1 MVRRA
6 SLEIVRRPTRFFSLW
21 PSLRGA
27 VAATL
32 LASLVLGATRWWALP
47 RGAGALAFTP
57 HVVGTAT
64 SAIGVRDVVGRDVNG
79 DGKVDIITA
88 GADGIK
94 VYENTG
100 DWKFA
105 LHVVDDRDAERV
117 LVANVD
123 GDSDLDL
130 VVSLRGDS
138 PSVRWY
144 ENRGDFEWQDNAIA
158 TAGADALAAVGDL
171 DADGAPD
178 LVVVSGRETRT
189 LERWMNNGSG
199 VFAATTLATDTKI
212 TSLAAGDVTGNG
224 YADIVAGGS
233 NGLQRW
239 TTSNGTSW
247 TRVDIDDSN
256 ENRTSLA
263 IAHPGA
269 GGAWIATGDTVDNE
283 LVLYRGG
290 PSASS
295 QASFGRKFLDTEVDA
310 KAVAVADLDGD
321 NDLDILVAAQDA
333 NTVYWY
339 KNDGLDIFSR
349 HTLATGLQSVAGV
362 GAADFDGDGDLDI
375 AAADHNRGTVY
386 GYERIRQKPTAT
398 APTDI
403 SQGSNGAGLVTF
415 STTLADDDAEPTRF
429 RVQYSVDGVHWY
441 KPWLTRAVTS
451 AGVVDLENKQGYQ
464 VGTRNA
470 VDTNQHNEV
479 TVTLTWDTKSGEN
492 TGGPIIG
499 DVNSVQLRVIP
510 RDARDIGAAAVSGKF
525 RIDNKA
531 PTSFAL
537 TLDAI
542 TATNASLSWTKP
554 SDSSS
559 FTYKLYYGTDHAA
572 VLEQK
577 SNRWDGSDE
586 DSPADIDTT
595 SAEITDLVTD
605 KLYTFKLFA
614 TDVFGNVAA
623 APSVQGRSITE
634 ATPVPTTTESPG
646 PTPTG
651 DIVPTPE
658 PSEPVVTISPTAEP
672 SATPTP
678 TATPSPVLQSNRAPL
693 ADAGPDQVV
702 NPQAL
707 VILDGTASFDSD
719 AGDSAALNYS
729 WRQIDGPAVD
739 LLSSSTVTPSFFAGE
754 ERQTYIFS
762 LTVRDVQGASAI
774 DTATVATKALPVSD
788 PVKVEVLP
796 SETQPVDQREEVSP
810 LVSLLLRP
818 ADLFL
823 LALSLLSTAILLI
836 DRLGHAMG
844 SRSAAATMH
853 AVSGGGGERARS
865 RVIHH
870 KTGEAIAGALVLV
883 YGEDGKLRAQERTND
898 QGYFASFFPPGVYR
912 LAVRADGFAFAT
924 TADKSLAPDSILYS
938 GGQVTVKDANKPPA
952 IVIPMKPTAGEITT
966 LRIRLLHS
974 WQIVQR
980 LGRLLSWP
988 LFIAGALLNTALVF
1002 VAPSLLY
1009 LVIEVVYVVLVM
1021 VKIAVEIRMRPAY
1034 GLVRD
1039 AITHIPLELAV
1050 VRLFE
1055 KGTNRLVMT
1064 RVTNNQGKF
1073 FALPPAGTYTITI
1086 ANSGYGTFSKEGVEI
1101 TSEHDTTLQL
1111 TADLMP
1117 VAPQQGLGGLARAR
1131 AATL

>member
-6 SLEIVRRPTRFFSLW
+6 SLEIVRRPTRFFSVW

-27 VAATL
+27 VAAAL
-32 LASLVLGATRWWALP
+32 LVGLVLGATRWWALP

-64 SAIGVRDVVGRDVNG
+64 SAVGVRDVVGRDVNG

-88 GADGIK
+88 GADGVK

-100 DWKFA
+100 NWKFA
-105 LHVVDDRDAERV
+105 LHVVDDKDAERV

-144 ENRGDFEWQDNAIA
+144 ENRGDFEWQDTAIA
-158 TAGADALAAVGDL
+158 TAGADALVAVGDL

-178 LVVVSGRETRT
+178 LVVVSGRDTRT
-189 LERWMNNGSG
+189 LERWMNNGRG
-199 VFAATTLATDTKI
+199 VFAATTLATNTKI

-224 YADIVAGGS
+224 YADIVAGGP

-256 ENRTSLA
+256 QNRTSLA

-269 GGAWIATGDTVDNE
+269 GGAWIATGDTMDNE

-290 PSASS
+290 SSASS
-295 QASFGRKFLDTEVDA
+295 RATFGRKFLDTEVDA

-321 NDLDILVAAQDA
+321 NDLDILAAAQDA
-333 NTVYWY
+333 NTVFWY

-362 GAADFDGDGDLDI
+362 GAADLDGDGDLDI
-375 AAADHNRGTVY
+375 VTADHNRGSVY

-398 APTDI
+398 GPTDI

-415 STTLADDDAEPTRF
+415 STTLADDDGEPTRF
-429 RVQYSVDGVHWY
+429 RVQYSVDGVRWY

-451 AGVVDLENKQGYQ
+451 AGAVDLENKQGYQ
-464 VGTRNA
+464 VGRRNA
-470 VDTNQHNEV
+470 VDTNQNDDV

-510 RDARDIGAAAVSGKF
+510 RDARDIGAAVVSGKF
-525 RIDNKA
+525 RVDNKA
-531 PTSFAL
+531 PTSFTL

-577 SNRWDGSDE
+577 SNRWEGSDE

-614 TDVFGNVAA
+614 TDAFGNVSA
-623 APSVQGRSITE
+623 APSVQGRSVTQ
-634 ATPVPTTTESPG
+634 ATPEPTAQTPE
-646 PTPTG
+646 PTPG
-651 DIVPTPE
+651 EEVSPTPE
-658 PSEPVVTISPTAEP
+658 PSADPSAEP

-678 TATPSPVLQSNRAPL
+678 TATPPPVLQSNRAPL

-707 VILDGTASFDSD
+707 VILDGTASFDPD
-719 AGDSAALNYS
+719 AGDSATLNYS

-774 DTATVATKALPVSD
+774 DTVTVATKALPQSVQ
-788 PVKVEVLP
+788 VEVDVRP
-796 SETQPVDQREEVSP
+796 PETQPLDQREAVSP
-810 LVSLLLRP
+810 LVSLLLQP

-823 LALSLLSTAILLI
+823 LVLSLLSTAILLI
-836 DRLGHAMG
+836 DRLGHVIG

-865 RVIHH
+865 RVIHY

-883 YGEDGKLRAQERTND
+883 YGEDGKLRAQERTNE

-988 LFIAGALLNTALVF
+988 LFIAGALLNTVLVF

-1050 VRLFE
+1050 VRLLE
-1055 KGTNRLVMT
+1055 EGTNRLVMT

-1086 ANSGYGTFSKEGVEI
+1086 AKSGYGTFTKEGVEI

>member
-27 VAATL
+27 VAAVL
-32 LASLVLGATRWWALP
+32 LVGLVLGATRWWSQP

-64 SAIGVRDVVGRDVNG
+64 SAVGVRDVVGRDVNG
-79 DGKVDIITA
+79 DGKADVITA
-88 GADGIK
+88 GVDGVK

-100 DWKFA
+100 NWKFA
-105 LHVVDDRDAERV
+105 LHVVDDKDAERV
-117 LVANVD
+117 MVSNVD

-144 ENRGDFEWQDNAIA
+144 ENRGDFEWQDTAIA
-158 TAGADALAAVGDL
+158 TSGADALVAVGDL

-178 LVVVSGRETRT
+178 LVTVSGRETRT
-189 LERWMNNGSG
+189 LQRWMNNGRG

-224 YADIVAGGS
+224 YADIVAGGP

-256 ENRTSLA
+256 QNRTSLV
-263 IAHPGA
+263 IARPGA
-269 GGAWIATGDTVDNE
+269 GGAWIATGDTLDNE

-290 PSASS
+290 SSASS

-321 NDLDILVAAQDA
+321 NDLDILAAAQDA

-362 GAADFDGDGDLDI
+362 GAADFDGDGDLDVVT
-375 AAADHNRGTVY
+375 ADHNRGTVY

-403 SQGSNGAGLVTF
+403 SQGSNGAGLMTF
-415 STTLADDDAEPTRF
+415 STTLADDDGEPTRF
-429 RVQYSVDGVHWY
+429 RVQYSVDGLHWY

-451 AGVVDLENKQGYQ
+451 AGAADLENKQGYQ

-510 RDARDIGAAAVSGKF
+510 RDARDIGAAAMSGQF
-525 RIDNKA
+525 RVDNKA
-531 PTSFAL
+531 PTSFTL
-537 TLDAI
+537 TLDSI
-542 TATNASLSWTKP
+542 TATNANLSWTKP

-595 SAEITDLVTD
+595 SAEITDLVTG
-605 KLYTFKLFA
+605 KIYAFKLFA
-614 TDVFGNVAA
+614 TDAFGNVSA
-623 APSVQGRSITE
+623 APSVQGRSI
-634 ATPVPTTTESPG
+634 AQA
-646 PTPTG
+646 
-651 DIVPTPE
+651 TPE
-658 PSEPVVTISPTAEP
+658 PTAQTPEPTPGEEISPTPQPSVQPSAEP

-678 TATPSPVLQSNRAPL
+678 TSTPPPVLQSNRAPL

-707 VILDGTASFDSD
+707 VILDGTASFDPD
-719 AGDSAALNYS
+719 AGDSVALNYS

-739 LLSSSTVTPSFFAGE
+739 LLSASTVTPSFFAGAE
-754 ERQTYIFS
+754 NETYIFS

-774 DTATVATKALPVSD
+774 DTVTVATKALPQSVQ
-788 PVKVEVLP
+788 VEVDVRP
-796 SETQPVDQREEVSP
+796 PETQPSDQREAVSP

-836 DRLGHAMG
+836 DRLGHAVG

-865 RVIHH
+865 SVIHY

-883 YGEDGKLRAQERTND
+883 YGDDGKLKAQERTNE

-912 LAVRADGFAFAT
+912 LAVRADGFAFAA

-952 IVIPMKPTAGEITT
+952 IVIPMKPTVGEITT
-966 LRIRLLHS
+966 LRVRLLHS

-1009 LVIEVVYVVLVM
+1009 LVIEVVYVVLVI

-1050 VRLFE
+1050 VRLLE
-1055 KGTNRLVMT
+1055 EGTNRLVMT

-1086 ANSGYGTFSKEGVEI
+1086 AKSGYGTFAKEGVEI